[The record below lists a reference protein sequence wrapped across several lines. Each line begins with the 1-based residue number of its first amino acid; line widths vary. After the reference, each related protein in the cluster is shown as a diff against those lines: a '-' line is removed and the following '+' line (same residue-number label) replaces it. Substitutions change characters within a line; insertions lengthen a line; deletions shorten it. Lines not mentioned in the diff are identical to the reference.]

1 MNENVVFFL
10 KFKKDL
16 QFFYESLS
24 LKEGLTLMKKHGFTA
39 VPVISASGEYVGSVS
54 EGDFL
59 WYLLEH
65 KDEPDLLTE
74 TLIKDLIRPNFMPAV
89 NINIPF
95 KDLLNQSLHQN
106 YVPVVDDR
114 NIFIGMVTRQSL
126 LEHFGQQQAEDTLQ
140 AIITP
145 CLEPQSNQIQI
156 QLKR

>member
-16 QFFYESLS
+16 QFYYESLS
-24 LKEGLTLMKKHGFTA
+24 LSEALNLMKKHGFTA
-39 VPVISASGEYVGSVS
+39 VPVINAAGEYVGSVS

-59 WYLLEH
+59 WYILGHGSDASVLSN
-65 KDEPDLLTE
+65 T
-74 TLIKDLIRPNFMPAV
+74 TVKDLIRPNFMPAV
-89 NINIPF
+89 NINIELD
-95 KDLLNQSLHQN
+95 DLLNQSLHQN

-114 NIFIGMVTRQSL
+114 DIFIGIVTRQTL
-126 LEHFGQQQAEDTLQ
+126 LKHFGHKAKDSIQ

-145 CLEPQSNQIQI
+145 TLDLNSSQVQI